1 MTKMSKLAFCVL
13 LHVAAVSCLSFCPQN
28 SMETLRNVAVTE
40 DNIIVGSSSALY
52 RLTHEL
58 VEVESVILN
67 RTNQLLVADR
77 SGDGMFGGGVLA
89 CGTPRCT
96 LSSVDLLSDIVW
108 EGRILNPGETNVL
121 AAFSLV
127 NDGSLSVT
135 FGTRRNQN
143 NPSTITRGS
152 LLNAFGSPPY
162 TFSEYAVQ
170 REPLT
175 VQREFLAVFSS
186 QGYQYF
192 VASIDNETTIT
203 RLCLSDNGNQPSLNS
218 SFGSHFELELRC
230 AGSEAAT
237 AATFV
242 NSTEPFGVET
252 VLLSFEV
259 PTSDTVHICA
269 FNLSEINERMDQ
281 KLETCI
287 NGSGDAGFT
296 RDEEI
301 PCSTL
306 LPNASV
312 SVCMLSDFEQ
322 TISHINLSVIIR
334 PIGKIGIYG
343 QETICN
349 YVYLLLFTGEGKLNI
364 PGLPLQMFTTST
376 TLTILTIDHT

>member
-1 MTKMSKLAFCVL
+1 MKKEMENL
-13 LHVAAVSCLSFCPQN
+13 LLCILFHVAAASCLSFCPQN
-28 SMETLRNVAVTE
+28 SMEALRSVVVTE
-40 DNIIVGSSSALY
+40 DNIIVGSLSALY
-52 RLTHEL
+52 RLTHDL
-58 VEVESVILN
+58 VEVESVMIN
-67 RTNQLLVADR
+67 STNQLLVADR
-77 SGDGMFGGGVLA
+77 SRDGMFGGGVLA
-89 CGTPRCT
+89 CGSLCCT
-96 LSSVDLLSDIVW
+96 LSPVNMLSDIVW
-108 EGRILNPGETNVL
+108 EGRILNPGDTNVL

-127 NDGSLSVT
+127 NDGTLSVT
-135 FGTRRNQN
+135 FGTRRNRDT
-143 NPSTITRGS
+143 PSTITRGS
-152 LLNAFGSPPY
+152 LLNAFRSPPY

-170 REPLT
+170 REPRT

-192 VASIDNETTIT
+192 VASIDNEATIT

-218 SFGSHFELELRC
+218 SFASHFELELQC

-259 PTSDTVHICA
+259 PTSATVHICA

-281 KLETCI
+281 KLEMCI
-287 NGSGDAGFT
+287 NGSGVAGFT

-312 SVCMLSDFEQ
+312 SAY
-322 TISHINLSVIIR
+322 TPYSHS
-334 PIGKIGIYG
+334 Y
-343 QETICN
+343 
-349 YVYLLLFTGEGKLNI
+349 
-364 PGLPLQMFTTST
+364 
-376 TLTILTIDHT
+376 

>member
-1 MTKMSKLAFCVL
+1 MKKEMEKLLFCVL
-13 LHVAAVSCLSFCPQN
+13 LHAAAVSCLSFCPQN
-28 SMETLRNVAVTE
+28 SMETLRNVVVTN
-40 DNIIVGSSSALY
+40 DTVIVGPTSALY
-52 RLTHEL
+52 RLTHDL

-67 RTNQLLVADR
+67 SQNRLLVADR
-77 SGDGMFGGGVLA
+77 SRDGMFGGGVLA
-89 CGTPRCT
+89 CGSPRCT
-96 LSSVDLLSDIVW
+96 LSPVNMLSNIVW
-108 EGRILNPGETNVL
+108 EGRILNPGRANVL

-127 NDGSLSVT
+127 NDGTLSVT
-135 FGTRRNQN
+135 FGARQNQN

-170 REPLT
+170 RETTTMQREPRT

-192 VASIDNETTIT
+192 VASIDNEATIT

-218 SFGSHFELELRC
+218 SFASHFELKLQC

-252 VLLSFEV
+252 VILSFDV
-259 PTSDTVHICA
+259 PNSDTVHICT
-269 FNLSEINERMDQ
+269 FNLSEVNERMDQ

-287 NGSGDAGFT
+287 NGSGVAGFT
-296 RDEEI
+296 RDEER

-312 SVCMLSDFEQ
+312 SAYS
-322 TISHINLSVIIR
+322 NII
-334 PIGKIGIYG
+334 
-343 QETICN
+343 
-349 YVYLLLFTGEGKLNI
+349 
-364 PGLPLQMFTTST
+364 
-376 TLTILTIDHT
+376 ILDVD

>member
-1 MTKMSKLAFCVL
+1 M
-13 LHVAAVSCLSFCPQN
+13 
-28 SMETLRNVAVTE
+28 VTN
-40 DNIIVGSSSALY
+40 DTVIVGSSSALY
-52 RLTHEL
+52 RLTLGL

-67 RTNQLLVADR
+67 RTNRLLVADR
-77 SGDGMFGGGVLA
+77 SRDGMFGGGVLA
-89 CGTPRCT
+89 CISPRCT
-96 LSSVDLLSDIVW
+96 LSPVNMLSNTVW
-108 EGRILNPGETNVL
+108 EGRILNPEIRNAL

-127 NDGSLSVT
+127 NDGTLSVT
-135 FGTRRNQN
+135 FGTRQDQN
-143 NPSTITRGS
+143 RGTPSTITRGS

-203 RLCLSDNGNQPSLNS
+203 RLCLSDNGNQPSPNS
-218 SFGSHFELELRC
+218 SFASHFELELQC

-242 NSTEPFGVET
+242 NSTEPFDVET

-287 NGSGDAGFT
+287 NGSGVAGFT
-296 RDEEI
+296 RDEER

-312 SVCMLSDFEQ
+312 SVCM
-322 TISHINLSVIIR
+322 
-334 PIGKIGIYG
+334 P
-343 QETICN
+343 
-349 YVYLLLFTGEGKLNI
+349 
-364 PGLPLQMFTTST
+364 
-376 TLTILTIDHT
+376 

>member
-1 MTKMSKLAFCVL
+1 MLMFTALLVTTVMQVANWIRIVALFVL

-28 SMETLRNVAVTE
+28 SMETLRNLVVTE
-40 DNIIVGSSSALY
+40 DTVIVGSSSALY
-52 RLTHEL
+52 RLTLGL
-58 VEVESVILN
+58 VEVESVMLN
-67 RTNQLLVADR
+67 STNRLLVADR
-77 SGDGMFGGGVLA
+77 SRDEMFGGGVLA
-89 CGTPRCT
+89 CGTPHCT
-96 LSSVDLLSDIVW
+96 LSPVNMLSDIVW
-108 EGRILNPGETNVL
+108 EGRILNPGEANVL
-121 AAFSLV
+121 ATFSLV

-135 FGTRRNQN
+135 FGTRQNQN

-170 REPLT
+170 RETNT

-192 VASIDNETTIT
+192 VASIDNEATIT
-203 RLCLSDNGNQPSLNS
+203 RLCLSDNGNQPSPNS
-218 SFGSHFELELRC
+218 SFASHFELELQC

-296 RDEEI
+296 RDEEV

-306 LPNASV
+306 LLNASV
-312 SVCMLSDFEQ
+312 SAYTLATVAIML
-322 TISHINLSVIIR
+322 
-334 PIGKIGIYG
+334 
-343 QETICN
+343 
-349 YVYLLLFTGEGKLNI
+349 
-364 PGLPLQMFTTST
+364 
-376 TLTILTIDHT
+376 LTFS

>member
-1 MTKMSKLAFCVL
+1 MSKLLFSVL

-52 RLTHEL
+52 RLTHDL

-67 RTNQLLVADR
+67 SPNRLLVADR

-89 CGTPRCT
+89 CGSPRCT

-108 EGRILNPGETNVL
+108 DGRILNPGRANVL
-121 AAFSLV
+121 PAFSLV
-127 NDGSLSVT
+127 NDGTLSVT
-135 FGTRRNQN
+135 FGTRRDQN
-143 NPSTITRGS
+143 RGTPSTITRGS

-170 REPLT
+170 RETIT
-175 VQREFLAVFSS
+175 VQRVFLAVFSS

-192 VASIDNETTIT
+192 VASIDNEATIT
-203 RLCLSDNGNQPSLNS
+203 RLCLSDNGNQPSPNS
-218 SFGSHFELELRC
+218 SFASHFELELQC
-230 AGSEAAT
+230 NGSEAAT

-259 PTSDTVHICA
+259 PNSDTVHICA
-269 FNLSEINERMDQ
+269 FTLSEINERMDQ
-281 KLETCI
+281 KLEACI
-287 NGSGDAGFT
+287 NGRGEAGFT

-312 SVCMLSDFEQ
+312 SAYTLAVAIML
-322 TISHINLSVIIR
+322 
-334 PIGKIGIYG
+334 
-343 QETICN
+343 
-349 YVYLLLFTGEGKLNI
+349 
-364 PGLPLQMFTTST
+364 
-376 TLTILTIDHT
+376 LTFS

>member
-1 MTKMSKLAFCVL
+1 MLKLATAMANWMKTTPVCVL

-28 SMETLRNVAVTE
+28 SKETLRNVVVTN
-40 DNIIVGSSSALY
+40 DTVIVGSSSALY
-52 RLTHEL
+52 SLTHDL
-58 VEVESVILN
+58 VEVESMILN
-67 RTNQLLVADR
+67 SPNRLLVADR
-77 SGDGMFGGGVLA
+77 SRDEMFGGGVLA
-89 CGTPRCT
+89 CGSPRCT
-96 LSSVDLLSDIVW
+96 LSPVNMLSVILW
-108 EGRILNPGETNVL
+108 EGRILNPGRTNVL

-127 NDGSLSVT
+127 NDGTLSVT
-135 FGTRRNQN
+135 FGTRRHKN

-152 LLNAFGSPPY
+152 LLNAFRSPPY
-162 TFSEYAVQ
+162 TFSEYVVQ
-170 REPLT
+170 RELST
-175 VQREFLAVFSS
+175 VERVFLAVFAN

-192 VASIDNETTIT
+192 VVDIDDQATIT
-203 RLCLSDNGNQPSLNS
+203 RNRPSCNG
-218 SFGSHFELELRC
+218 SFASHFELKLRC

-312 SVCMLSDFEQ
+312 RAY
-322 TISHINLSVIIR
+322 SHI
-334 PIGKIGIYG
+334 P
-343 QETICN
+343 
-349 YVYLLLFTGEGKLNI
+349 
-364 PGLPLQMFTTST
+364 
-376 TLTILTIDHT
+376 

>member
-1 MTKMSKLAFCVL
+1 MLSNINVMTKMSKLLVCVL

-28 SMETLRNVAVTE
+28 SMETLRNVVVTE

-58 VEVESVILN
+58 VEVESVMVN
-67 RTNQLLVADR
+67 RPNRLLVADR
-77 SGDGMFGGGVLA
+77 SRDGMFGGGVLA
-89 CGTPRCT
+89 CGSPRCT
-96 LSSVDLLSDIVW
+96 LSPVNMLSDIVW
-108 EGRILNPGETNVL
+108 EGRILNSGETNVL

-127 NDGSLSVT
+127 NDGTLSVT
-135 FGTRRNQN
+135 FGTRRHKNQRTKPNQNNQTKPNQN

-152 LLNAFGSPPY
+152 LLNAFRSPPY
-162 TFSEYAVQ
+162 TFSEYAAQ
-170 REPLT
+170 RETTT

-192 VASIDNETTIT
+192 VANIDNKTTIT
-203 RLCLSDNGNQPSLNS
+203 RLCLSDNGNQPSPNS
-218 SFGSHFELELRC
+218 SFASHFELELQC

-269 FNLSEINERMDQ
+269 FNLSEINERLDQ

-287 NGSGDAGFT
+287 NGGGVAGFT

-312 SVCMLSDFEQ
+312 SAYTLAVA
-322 TISHINLSVIIR
+322 I
-334 PIGKIGIYG
+334 
-343 QETICN
+343 
-349 YVYLLLFTGEGKLNI
+349 
-364 PGLPLQMFTTST
+364 MFLIFS
-376 TLTILTIDHT
+376 

>member
-1 MTKMSKLAFCVL
+1 MLSNINVMTKMSKLLVCVL

-28 SMETLRNVAVTE
+28 SMETLRNVVVTE

-58 VEVESVILN
+58 VEVESVMVN
-67 RTNQLLVADR
+67 RPNRLLVADR
-77 SGDGMFGGGVLA
+77 SRDGMFGGGVLA

-96 LSSVDLLSDIVW
+96 LSPVNMLSNIVW
-108 EGRILNPGETNVL
+108 EGRILNPGRANVL

-127 NDGSLSVT
+127 NDGTLSVT

-162 TFSEYAVQ
+162 TFSEYVVQ
-170 REPLT
+170 METAT
-175 VQREFLAVFSS
+175 VQRVFLAVFSS

-192 VASIDNETTIT
+192 VANIDNEATIT
-203 RLCLSDNGNQPSLNS
+203 RLCLSDNRNQPSPNS
-218 SFGSHFELELRC
+218 SFASHFELELQC

-252 VLLSFEV
+252 VILSFGV
-259 PTSDTVHICA
+259 PNSDTVHICA
-269 FNLSEINERMDQ
+269 FNLSEVNERMDQ

-287 NGSGDAGFT
+287 NGSGNAGFT
-296 RDEEI
+296 RDKEI
-301 PCSTL
+301 QCATL

-312 SVCMLSDFEQ
+312 SVCMLSDLNKLFAIA
-322 TISHINLSVIIR
+322 ISMS
-334 PIGKIGIYG
+334 
-343 QETICN
+343 
-349 YVYLLLFTGEGKLNI
+349 LLD
-364 PGLPLQMFTTST
+364 P
-376 TLTILTIDHT
+376 

>member
-1 MTKMSKLAFCVL
+1 M
-13 LHVAAVSCLSFCPQN
+13 
-28 SMETLRNVAVTE
+28 VTE

-67 RTNQLLVADR
+67 SPNRLLVADR
-77 SGDGMFGGGVLA
+77 SRDGMFGGGVLA

-96 LSSVDLLSDIVW
+96 LSPVNMLSDIVW
-108 EGRILNPGETNVL
+108 EGRILNPGRANIL

-127 NDGSLSVT
+127 NDGTLSVT

-152 LLNAFGSPPY
+152 LFNAFGSPPY

-170 REPLT
+170 RETIT
-175 VQREFLAVFSS
+175 VQRVFLAVFSS

-192 VASIDNETTIT
+192 VANIDNEATIT
-203 RLCLSDNGNQPSLNS
+203 RLCLSDNRNQPSPNS
-218 SFGSHFELELRC
+218 SFASHFELELQC

-252 VLLSFEV
+252 VLLSFGV
-259 PTSDTVHICA
+259 PNSDTVHICA

-281 KLETCI
+281 KLEACI
-287 NGSGDAGFT
+287 NGSGEAGFT

-312 SVCMLSDFEQ
+312 RARMLSGSD
-322 TISHINLSVIIR
+322 TA
-334 PIGKIGIYG
+334 
-343 QETICN
+343 
-349 YVYLLLFTGEGKLNI
+349 
-364 PGLPLQMFTTST
+364 
-376 TLTILTIDHT
+376 ILTIALSVSLLDLSQKIAGQQAIRIHSIMG

>member
-1 MTKMSKLAFCVL
+1 MLVTTAMQLVNWMRKLLLCTL

-28 SMETLRNVAVTE
+28 SVETLRNVVVTN
-40 DNIIVGSSSALY
+40 DTVIVGSTSALY
-52 RLTHEL
+52 RLTIDL
-58 VEVESVILN
+58 VEVESVMTNSPN
-67 RTNQLLVADR
+67 RLLVADR
-77 SGDGMFGGGVLA
+77 SRDGMFGGGVLA
-89 CGTPRCT
+89 CGSLRCT
-96 LSSVDLLSDIVW
+96 LSPVNMLSNNVW
-108 EGRILNPGETNVL
+108 RGRILNRGRTKIL

-127 NDGSLSVT
+127 NDGTLSVT
-135 FGTRRNQN
+135 FGTRRNQDTL
-143 NPSTITRGS
+143 STITRGS

-170 REPLT
+170 TEPSA
-175 VQREFLAVFSS
+175 VQRVFLAVFSS

-192 VASIDNETTIT
+192 VASIDNEATIT
-203 RLCLSDNGNQPSLNS
+203 RLCLSDNGNQPSPSNS
-218 SFGSHFELELRC
+218 SFVSHFELELQC

-252 VLLSFEV
+252 VLLSFAV

-269 FNLSEINERMDQ
+269 FNLSEINELMDQ
-281 KLETCI
+281 QLEMCI

-312 SVCMLSDFEQ
+312 SA
-322 TISHINLSVIIR
+322 
-334 PIGKIGIYG
+334 Y
-343 QETICN
+343 
-349 YVYLLLFTGEGKLNI
+349 
-364 PGLPLQMFTTST
+364 
-376 TLTILTIDHT
+376 ILVRSN

>member
-1 MTKMSKLAFCVL
+1 MSKVLVCVL
-13 LHVAAVSCLSFCPQN
+13 LHVAAVSCHYFCPQN
-28 SMETLRNVAVTE
+28 SMETLRNVVVTE

-67 RTNQLLVADR
+67 SPNRLLVADR
-77 SGDGMFGGGVLA
+77 SRDGMFGGGVHVLA

-96 LSSVDLLSDIVW
+96 LSPVNMLSNTVW
-108 EGRILNPGETNVL
+108 EGRILNPGRTNSL

-127 NDGSLSVT
+127 NDGTLSVT
-135 FGTRRNQN
+135 LGTRRDQN

-152 LLNAFGSPPY
+152 LLNAFSSPPY

-170 REPLT
+170 REPSA

-192 VASIDNETTIT
+192 VANIDNEATIT
-203 RLCLSDNGNQPSLNS
+203 RLCLSDNRNQPSPNS
-218 SFGSHFELELRC
+218 SFASHFELKLRC
-230 AGSEAAT
+230 AGSEATT

-252 VLLSFEV
+252 VILSFEV

-287 NGSGDAGFT
+287 SGIGDAGFT
-296 RDEEI
+296 RNTEV

-322 TISHINLSVIIR
+322 TINHSNLSVIFR
-334 PIGKIGIYG
+334 PIP
-343 QETICN
+343 Q
-349 YVYLLLFTGEGKLNI
+349 KLSSL
-364 PGLPLQMFTTST
+364 GRKV
-376 TLTILTIDHT
+376 